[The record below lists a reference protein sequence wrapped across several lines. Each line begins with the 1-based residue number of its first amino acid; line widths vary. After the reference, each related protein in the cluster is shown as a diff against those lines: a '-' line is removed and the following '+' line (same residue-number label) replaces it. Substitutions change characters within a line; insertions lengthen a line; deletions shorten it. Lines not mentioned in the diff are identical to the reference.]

1 MARPQTPP
9 LLSQIRVAR
18 SYSEQATALRA
29 LRDELVGHIQRKERW
44 IQNGILEPLVEILQ
58 DDVRS
63 PTRLIGKEPSQTGQ
77 PGFLSDHEMVRLLCL
92 QLIASFAYGGAAFL
106 APIHAAGVVPAV
118 MSVIS
123 PADNSRQVVLA
134 ALRALSNITA
144 SAELTPI
151 GGGYTSRLSDALFSS
166 GPVDALRT
174 ILFHGSLDSMVQE
187 QKCLVAGLISRL
199 CKSPRHQNAL
209 ADAGILDSLATMLAS
224 FVVSRGE
231 VVPGA
236 ELAGQTNGLAR
247 LRPAPAPPGADLALV
262 LEALSTIVADS
273 RFRSCYLLSSPAIMS
288 VFPSVEFMPP
298 ATESRAAWNAL
309 EANGFGDLGTKNP
322 GAIDYLL
329 PAVPVPK
336 LYSRGRN
343 EYPPLGFSQSRDALA
358 GSGRSSTFK
367 FTGIDLGRLDVS
379 SEEEDDDEPESP
391 LIPWLI
397 HLVRSTDGLERVMAA
412 ALLTSLFK
420 SGFAV
425 PEREQALAFL
435 VIPLLCQLLKEH
447 DKEVPASV
455 QQAAFVEP
463 DTATQWAIQERTLD
477 VLARLVGDSEVLQQ
491 AAYDCGIIKMVAKL
505 LKDSYEP
512 HPVQSAPRPW
522 SPEPEQTN
530 DFEQGLATCRLGPPG
545 QLPATAH
552 KIRMRESALKL
563 VTAMA
568 TLSKDYREA
577 LVEADIVPYIVES
590 LSTFPGKPKS
600 PKEQPASEKGRDGG
614 DAGGA
619 SPYGPNLNAVIMA
632 ACHATRALAR
642 LPSIVRTTLQ
652 DHGIAMPINKLLRHP
667 AAEVQIA
674 ASSAV
679 INLLTNCSPMV
690 EPLLDAGVVKTLC
703 EHAHS
708 LNPGLQLNA
717 LWALKHLV
725 VNLDNNLR
733 KQCLEELEPGW
744 LVQLISD
751 DASEDEAFRAQA
763 RPERRVTTTN
773 PADEEDEDM
782 ENTENL
788 YEDDSSQSWIWPA
801 MSLIPPAAAAG
812 SRRLQQVSLKLGLL
826 REAELSPARK
836 CRADTIAIQEQ
847 GLGFIRNLLMLPTP
861 ASQTDM
867 VDYLFTEL
875 GQDRLF
881 GILADKLKVR
891 VVGAF
896 GRRGRSAAG
905 TARGGGGG
913 GGGGNDTLVVYPQ
926 PRIVENLTYILVHMA
941 AGVPRHRQ
949 LVVAQTELLRLL
961 GGHFNSKD
969 AGVRRAL
976 CQLFV
981 NLSFLE
987 GEADRGACSQRA
999 LELER
1004 LGFVAKLEGLERGD
1018 GDLDVRE
1025 RAKAAVAQLKTPTV

>member
-1 MARPQTPP
+1 MARVQAPP

-18 SYSEQATALRA
+18 SNSEQAIALRA
-29 LRDELVGHIQRKERW
+29 LKDEIVGHIQRKEW
-44 IQNGILEPLVEILQ
+44 WVQNGILEPLVEMLQ
-58 DDVRS
+58 NNVPSTARS
-63 PTRLIGKEPSQTGQ
+63 NGKELHQTGQ
-77 PGFLSDHEMVRLLCL
+77 PAVLSENEVVRLLCL
-92 QLIASFAYGGAAFL
+92 QLIASFAYGGAVFFP
-106 APIHAAGVVPAV
+106 PIYAAGVVPAV
-118 MSVIS
+118 ISQIS
-123 PADNSRQVVLA
+123 PADNPPQVVLM
-134 ALRALSNITA
+134 ALRAISNITA
-144 SAELTPI
+144 SAQLTTI
-151 GGGYTSRLSDALFSS
+151 GGGCTSSLSDSLFSS
-166 GPVDALRT
+166 GSLDALRT
-174 ILFHGSLDSMVQE
+174 ILSQGSSDAVIAE
-187 QKCLVAGLISRL
+187 QKRRVASLISRL
-199 CKSPRHQNAL
+199 CKNPRHQNAL
-209 ADAGILDSLATMLAS
+209 ADAGVLDALATMLAS
-224 FVVSRGE
+224 LVVFRGE

-236 ELAGQTNGLAR
+236 ELVGQADGLADMI
-247 LRPAPAPPGADLALV
+247 PEPAPPGADLALV
-262 LEALSTIVADS
+262 LEALSTIVANS
-273 RFRSCYLLSSPAIMS
+273 RFLSCSLLFSPAIMA
-288 VFPSVEFMPP
+288 VFPSTEFTPP
-298 ATESRAAWNAL
+298 AAESRAAWSAPEINS
-309 EANGFGDLGTKNP
+309 FGGVRTKNP

-329 PAVPVPK
+329 PAVPVPQTK
-336 LYSRGRN
+336 THFRGLN
-343 EYPPLGFSQSRDALA
+343 DYPPLGFSLSRDNLA
-358 GSGRSSTFK
+358 ASGRSSTFR
-367 FTGIDLGRLDVS
+367 FMGVDLGRLDVPD
-379 SEEEDDDEPESP
+379 EEEDNDELESP

-397 HLVRSTDGLERVMAA
+397 HLVRSTDGLNRVMAA
-412 ALLTSLFK
+412 SLLTSLFK
-420 SGFAV
+420 AGFAS

-435 VIPLLCQLLKEH
+435 VVPLLCQLLKDH

-463 DTATQWAIQERTLD
+463 DTATQWAIQERIPD

-491 AAYDCGIIKMVAKL
+491 AAHDCGIIKNVAKL

-522 SPEPEQTN
+522 SPTPERAAES
-530 DFEQGLATCRLGPPG
+530 DKGLPTCRLGPTG
-545 QLPATAH
+545 QLPAMAH
-552 KIRMRESALKL
+552 KIKIRENAIRL
-563 VTAMA
+563 VAAMA

-577 LVEADIVPYIVES
+577 LVEADVVPYIVES
-590 LSTFPGKPKS
+590 LSTSPGKPKS
-600 PKEQPASEKGRDGG
+600 PKEKPASEKGPDGG
-614 DAGGA
+614 DTGSA
-619 SPYGPNLNAVIMA
+619 SPYGPNSNAVIIA

-667 AAEVQIA
+667 DAEVQIA

-690 EPLLDAGVVKTLC
+690 EPLLDAGIVKTLC

-708 LNPGLQLNA
+708 LNPGLRLNA

-751 DASEDEAFRAQA
+751 DTSEEEAFRAQA
-763 RPERRVTTTN
+763 QSERRATTS
-773 PADEEDEDM
+773 PADDEDEDM
-782 ENTENL
+782 ENTETL
-788 YEDDSSQSWIWPA
+788 YEDDVTHPWIWPA
-801 MSLIPPAAAAG
+801 MALIPATTAATP
-812 SRRLQQVSLKLGLL
+812 RLQQASLKLGLL

-836 CRADTIAIQEQ
+836 CRADTLAIQEQ

-861 ASQTDM
+861 SNQTDM

-896 GRRGRSAAG
+896 GRRGRSAS
-905 TARGGGGG
+905 TTRGGGRSSG
-913 GGGGNDTLVVYPQ
+913 DTLVVYPQ

-941 AGVPRHRQ
+941 AGLPRHRQ

-976 CQLFV
+976 CQLFM

-999 LELER
+999 MELER
-1004 LGFVAKLEGLERGD
+1004 LGFLAKLEGLERGD